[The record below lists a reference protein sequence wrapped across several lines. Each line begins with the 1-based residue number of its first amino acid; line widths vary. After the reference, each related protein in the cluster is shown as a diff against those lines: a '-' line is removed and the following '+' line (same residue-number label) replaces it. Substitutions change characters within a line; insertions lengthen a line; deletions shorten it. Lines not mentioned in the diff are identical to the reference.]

1 MIYND
6 SKIEFLDLSTDPVI
20 EAYDAEIEMANY
32 AMESAQFEVE
42 CGKEEFG
49 VVVEAALNKTSKSK
63 ESWFVTVK
71 NKVSAFIRKIIS
83 AISSALAAAK
93 AAISGKKAK
102 EAAEKAK
109 KDAVKKGV
117 AIGAAA
123 VAVSAGALAY
133 FHFRK
138 KKPYKKELEEELNE
152 AKKNLATSGDDLKA
166 LPRGKNE
173 LVPTERSSND
183 SDLKALPRGKN
194 ELVPTERSSTGSDS
208 KDIEPDNSIRVNPD
222 DIQSNK
228 NKMTLRDGATKSIGE
243 TGTIYVDFRELKNE
257 SDLIVKESN
266 EFNQTIIAYPDLVR
280 TVFGSV
286 LTPEQDRISRKIL
299 MDFINRNS
307 RLISER
313 SSACTSIAKKF

>member
-138 KKPYKKELEEELNE
+138 KKSYKQELQEELED
-152 AKKNLATSGDDLKA
+152 AKKNLATSGSDESPDTST
-166 LPRGKNE
+166 PSR
-173 LVPTERSSND
+173 TE
-183 SDLKALPRGKN
+183 LKALPRGKN
-194 ELVPTERSSTGSDS
+194 ELVPTERSSTGSDR

>member
-63 ESWFVTVK
+63 ESWFVTIK

-138 KKPYKKELEEELNE
+138 KKPYKQELQEELEE
-152 AKKNLATSGDDLKA
+152 AKKNLATSGSDESPDTSA
-166 LPRGKNE
+166 PSR
-173 LVPTERSSND
+173 TE
-183 SDLKALPRGKN
+183 LKALPRGKN
-194 ELVPTERSSTGSDS
+194 ELVPTERSSTGTDS
-208 KDIEPDNSIRVNPD
+208 KDIEPDKSIHVNPD

-228 NKMTLRDGATKSIGE
+228 NKMTVRDGVTKSIGE

-257 SDLIVKESN
+257 SDLVVKESN

-280 TVFGSV
+280 MVFGSV

>member
-63 ESWFVTVK
+63 ESWFVTIK

-93 AAISGKKAK
+93 AAISGRKAK

-138 KKPYKKELEEELNE
+138 KKPYKKELQEELE
-152 AKKNLATSGDDLKA
+152 DAKKNLGTSGSDESPDLKA

-173 LVPTERSSND
+173 LVPTEY
-183 SDLKALPRGKN
+183 
-194 ELVPTERSSTGSDS
+194 SSTGSDS
-208 KDIEPDNSIRVNPD
+208 KDIEPDNSIRVDPD

-228 NKMTLRDGATKSIGE
+228 NKMTVRDGATKSIGE

-280 TVFGSV
+280 MVFGSA